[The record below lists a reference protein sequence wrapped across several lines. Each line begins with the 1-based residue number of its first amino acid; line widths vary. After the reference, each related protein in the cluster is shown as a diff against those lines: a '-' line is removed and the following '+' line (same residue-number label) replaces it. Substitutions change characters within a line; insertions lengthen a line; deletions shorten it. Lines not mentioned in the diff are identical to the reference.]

1 LRDEESLRRKA
12 AKDCKKEEMNETGLS
27 VKRRVDVVE
36 ISTAPGL
43 FVLLW

>member
-1 LRDEESLRRKA
+1 LRDEESLRRRA
-12 AKDCKKEEMNETGLS
+12 AKDCKKEEMNETGLP

-36 ISTAPGL
+36 ISAAPGF